1 MAEPVLCQVKN
12 LSFRYQE
19 TLVLDNVTFDLR
31 PGEVLGLVGPNGSGK
46 TTLIKIM
53 ARLLK
58 PAGGD
63 ILLEGRP
70 LECFNPRML
79 ARRLA
84 WMPQDIQILYP
95 FTVRDLVFLGR
106 TPYTRGF
113 GFERDEDRA
122 IVENV
127 MKRTGLIE
135 IADRPVGRLSAGQ
148 KQRVILASRLAQ
160 RPRLLLLDEPMT
172 HLDLSIQIQ
181 MMAIFCDLAKND
193 GIAVLM
199 ACHDLNLAAQFCD
212 QILLLKEGRMSGLGR
227 PSEVLTEQTIRDV
240 YHCRV
245 IVDPHPTT
253 GYPRI
258 TVIPE

>member
-12 LSFRYQE
+12 LSFQYQE
-19 TLVLDNVTFDLR
+19 ALVLDKVAFDLR
-31 PGEVLGLVGPNGSGK
+31 PGEVLGLIGPNGSGK
-46 TTLIKIM
+46 TTLIKLM

-63 ILLEGRP
+63 ILLEGQT
-70 LECFNPRML
+70 LDSFSTRML
-79 ARRLA
+79 AKRVA

-135 IADRPVGRLSAGQ
+135 IADRPVGKLSAGQ

-160 RPRLLLLDEPMT
+160 KPRVLLLDEPMA

-212 QILLLKEGRMSGLGR
+212 QILLLKEGRMAGLGS

-240 YHCRV
+240 YHCEV

-253 GYPRI
+253 GHPRI